1 VRRRIHPDPAV
12 GDHGGDGGMHPRTS
26 RATTASAAR
35 SSRRHRLR
43 RESPPLQ
50 YDRLDLVE
58 RSKEILPTDPVKI
71 RRTLSGEYVVK
82 TMTICKRCRKRGVNK
97 PLCAAT
103 ASAALP
109 P

>member
-1 VRRRIHPDPAV
+1 
-12 GDHGGDGGMHPRTS
+12 MHPRTS

-58 RSKEILPTDPVKI
+58 RSEEILPTDVA
-71 RRTLSGEYVVK
+71 RQNQDDYT
-82 TMTICKRCRKRGVNK
+82 
-97 PLCAAT
+97 AAG
-103 ASAALP
+103 ANAAAAALLFEVFLGGYVFMKVTL
-109 P
+109 